1 MALATFGAGCFW
13 CVEAVFQKFD
23 GVNHVTPGYSNG
35 HTADPTYEQVCS
47 GVTGH
52 AEVIQID
59 FTPDVISYETL
70 LEVLFHV
77 HDPTTLNRQGAD
89 TGTQYR
95 SGIYYLTEEQS
106 QLASN
111 VKARIDESDL
121 WDAPIVTE
129 IVSAKQF
136 YPAEPYHHDYFTRNP
151 GNPYCN
157 AVIGPK
163 MAKLRSKFPHL
174 LRN

>member
-13 CVEAVFQKFD
+13 CVEAVFQKLD
-23 GVNHVTPGYSNG
+23 GVNRVTPGYSNG

-59 FTPDVISYETL
+59 FTPEVISYETL
-70 LEVLFHV
+70 LEVFFHV

-89 TGTQYR
+89 MGTQYR

>member
-13 CVEAVFQKFD
+13 CVEAVFQRLK
-23 GVNHVTPGYSNG
+23 GVNHVLPGYSNG
-35 HTADPTYEQVCS
+35 ETADPTYQQVCT
-47 GVTGH
+47 GTTGH

-59 FTPDVISYETL
+59 FTPEIISYELL
-70 LEVLFHV
+70 LEVFFHV

-95 SGIYYLTEEQS
+95 SGVYYLTPEQ
-106 QLASN
+106 QEAAEN
-111 VKARIDESDL
+111 IKGQIEESDL
-121 WDAPIVTE
+121 WPAPIVTE
-129 IVSAKQF
+129 ILPAETF
-136 YPAEPYHHDYFTRNP
+136 YPAETYHHDYFSKNP

-163 MAKLRSKFPHL
+163 LAKLQTRFPHL
-174 LRN
+174 LRD